1 MAQNLE
7 QEENEL
13 QEVPEEQSG
22 SGKGLIFWA
31 GLGLGSFI
39 LVFVGTLLFL
49 VYIGDP
55 LGSAQ
60 EAESAALQA
69 STTVETVEENQNE
82 ISGEEPALQDSVSR
96 AEEQAEPKAA
106 DVGHAAVQTG
116 EDVET
121 PQSSNPPQLEETP
134 VVAAETTQQN
144 NQDTGVD
151 KSDSPP
157 SDQEESVDYK
167 QLAKIYS
174 QMDPGAA
181 AKILAQLEDEMV
193 VGILRE
199 MRDRNAAQLL
209 IVFDSKTA
217 ARISRQLSQMTGE
230 S

>member
-1 MAQNLE
+1 MAQNRE
-7 QEENEL
+7 QEQNEL

-49 VYIGDP
+49 VYVGDP
-55 LGSAQ
+55 LGSAL
-60 EAESAALQA
+60 EADSAALQD

-82 ISGEEPALQDSVSR
+82 KSGEEPALQDSVSR
-96 AEEQAEPKAA
+96 AEKQAEPKGGEEVHGA
-106 DVGHAAVQTG
+106 DQTS
-116 EDVET
+116 ESVKPEKS
-121 PQSSNPPQLEETP
+121 PNPPEKAENP
-134 VVAAETTQQN
+134 VVTAENTQQN

-151 KSDSPP
+151 KSDNPLSEE
-157 SDQEESVDYK
+157 EESVDYK

-181 AKILAQLEDEMV
+181 AKILTQLEDEMV
-193 VGILRE
+193 VGILKE

-209 IVFDSKTA
+209 TVFDSKTA
-217 ARISRQLSQMTGE
+217 ARISRQLSQTTGE